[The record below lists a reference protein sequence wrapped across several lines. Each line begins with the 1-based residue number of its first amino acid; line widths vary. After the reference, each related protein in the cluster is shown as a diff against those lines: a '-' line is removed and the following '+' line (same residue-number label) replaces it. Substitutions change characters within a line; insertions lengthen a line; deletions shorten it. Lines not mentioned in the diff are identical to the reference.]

1 MIHTLDMR
9 GGFFS
14 LEAAAF
20 ADVPEGVSG
29 FAAFL
34 VAVLG
39 LFCPFPLA
47 AFGVGFFSAGVLALV
62 FGVLGVL
69 GVLGVALAGF
79 FSAGVLALDLTVGV
93 AVLPL
98 VVGVTGL

>member
-1 MIHTLDMR
+1 MIHTLDIR

-20 ADVPEGVSG
+20 VGVPEGVSG

-39 LFCPFPLA
+39 
-47 AFGVGFFSAGVLALV
+47 V
-62 FGVLGVL
+62 F
-69 GVLGVALAGF
+69 
-79 FSAGVLALDLTVGV
+79 
-93 AVLPL
+93 
-98 VVGVTGL
+98 

>member
-20 ADVPEGVSG
+20 VGVPEGVSG
-29 FAAFL
+29 FTAFL

-39 LFCPFPLA
+39 LFWPFPLA
-47 AFGVGFFSAGVLALV
+47 AFGVGFFSTGVLALV
-62 FGVLGVL
+62 FGVL

-93 AVLPL
+93 AVLPF